1 MKLLVSEICLSF
13 VFTFLLSHFVF
24 SYTAA
29 FPIIYCFVRDH
40 CQTLWLKATFILYL
54 SGFVSGGQGF
64 RKGLTVSG
72 CIWGCSPWDGVA
84 GGGGA
89 GAAEGWPRLS
99 LHVVSG
105 LVCVDSPCGP
115 GASSQHGSPKAAL
128 RIGQF
133 RAPAQV
139 FQRKR
144 QKLHPFKTWPQ
155 CHTASSSV
163 LFGPSSLWSGQR
175 FKWRKHE
182 ATPPCHR
189 TWGKDF
195 ETHLN
200 PPLPPHTSEKRLLS
214 AGLP

>member
-1 MKLLVSEICLSF
+1 MRLLVSEICLSF

-24 SYTAA
+24 SYTVA

-40 CQTLWLKATFILYL
+40 CQTLGLKATFILYL
-54 SGFVSGGQGF
+54 SGFVSGGQRF

-72 CIWGCSPWDGVA
+72 CISGCSPWGGAAGEGVLGSWEGVWAA

-105 LVCVDSPCGP
+105 LVCVDSPCGL

-133 RAPAQV
+133 MAPAQV

-144 QKLHPFKTWPQ
+144 QTLHPFKTWPQ

-163 LFGPSSLWSGQR
+163 LFGPPSL
-175 FKWRKHE
+175 
-182 ATPPCHR
+182 
-189 TWGKDF
+189 
-195 ETHLN
+195 
-200 PPLPPHTSEKRLLS
+200 
-214 AGLP
+214 